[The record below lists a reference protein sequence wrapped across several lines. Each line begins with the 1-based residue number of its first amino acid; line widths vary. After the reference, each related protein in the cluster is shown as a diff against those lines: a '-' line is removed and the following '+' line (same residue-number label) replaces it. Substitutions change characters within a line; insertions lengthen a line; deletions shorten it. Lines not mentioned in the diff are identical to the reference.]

1 MAVKEKMQLKKT
13 VGMKEKTL
21 NFSIFLLFFENQ
33 VKVAFYGIKF
43 VVSIDLF
50 VVKLKYFF
58 FRGKKINNT

>member
-33 VKVAFYGIKF
+33 VKVAFCGIKF

-50 VVKLKYFF
+50 VDKLKYFF
-58 FRGKKINNT
+58 FGKKK